1 MYVCPQYTSE
11 RRVLLWPSLSD
22 KNVFLDP
29 DVLRRVQEIL
39 DTQSES
45 EAIREALNPV
55 IFRQE
60 VIQGFDK
67 VAGNIPD
74 FWDRWEEQ

>member
-1 MYVCPQYTSE
+1 MTKLI
-11 RRVLLWPSLSD
+11 R

-29 DVLRRVQEIL
+29 EVLRRVQEIL

-45 EAIREALNPV
+45 EAIREALTLV
-55 IFRQE
+55 VFRQD

-67 VAGNIPD
+67 VAGNLPD
-74 FWDRWEEQ
+74 FGDVWEEQSKTP